1 MDLMGGKVVRAR
13 HGERQ
18 AYRPI
23 TTPLCASND
32 PLEVAEA
39 LLGLYPFRI
48 LYIADL
54 DAILQ
59 RGHHLGVLRALRR
72 ALPTVEFW
80 VDAGVS
86 TVENCQPLLDAGLTC
101 VIGSES
107 QYDAD
112 TARRLIEHIGKDQ
125 AILSLDYA
133 GDGPQ
138 GPEQLFARPEDWPRR
153 VIAMTLARVGSHAGP
168 DWERLH
174 GLLELAPGHAV
185 YAAGGV
191 RDHSDLQALRQ
202 LGVAG
207 ALLASALHDGT
218 IGKDALTALAAASPS
233 VLKGRIN
240 KKTPACRGFS

>member
-13 HGERQ
+13 RGERQ

-23 TTPLCASND
+23 ETPLCASSD

-39 LLGLYPFRI
+39 LFGLYPFRVF
-48 LYIADL
+48 YIADL

-59 RGHHLGVLRALRR
+59 RGHHLGTLRALHR
-72 ALPTVEFW
+72 ALPMVEFW

-86 TVENCQPLLDAGLTC
+86 TIEGCQRLLDTGLTC

-107 QYDAD
+107 LRDAA
-112 TARRLIEHIGKDQ
+112 TAWRLIECIGKDQ

-133 GDGPQ
+133 GDIPQ
-138 GPEQLFARPEDWPRR
+138 GPEQLFAQPDGWPRR

-168 DWERLH
+168 DWERLR

-191 RDHSDLQALRQ
+191 RDHSDLQALNE

-218 IGKDALTALAAASPS
+218 IGKDALTASTVPA
-233 VLKGRIN
+233 GR
-240 KKTPACRGFS
+240 